1 MALDSALKKEIISK
15 FGKNA
20 SDTASAPVQIAL
32 ISKRLEELNTH
43 FKVHKKDH
51 TSRRGL
57 LKIVGQ
63 RKKLLAFYAKKD
75 PEGYKKLIV
84 DLGIRR

>member
-1 MALDSALKKEIISK
+1 MSLDVAVKQEIIKK
-15 FGKNA
+15 FGKDEK
-20 SDTASAPVQIAL
+20 DTASAPVQIAL
-32 ISKRLEELNTH
+32 ITKRLEELNAHFRTH
-43 FKVHKKDH
+43 TKDH
-51 TSRRGL
+51 NSRRGL

-63 RKKLLAFYAKKD
+63 RRKLLAFYAKKN

>member
-1 MALDSALKKEIISK
+1 MALDSALKKEMISK

-43 FKVHKKDH
+43 FKEHKNDH

-63 RKKLLAFYAKKD
+63 RKKLLSFYAKKD